1 MCERMMNLM
10 GLYKT
15 SPMQSGRMGALWC
28 LSGIRESAV
37 VEYGCMGHMV
47 YGRTFLHRLGSQ
59 GSRLYST
66 HISEAGI
73 TMGDT
78 DRLKRTVAQVS
89 DLEGIG
95 AIFLLASSTPEVA
108 GVDLE
113 AAVLELATEFPDI
126 PLIPMGVGGFDRT
139 GSKGVEETLLRLAKR
154 LPKPVGRT
162 EKPSFNLIGSCADL
176 YGFIPDAM
184 ELTRIVEGTFH
195 ADLLCCMTS
204 DTSVSALEQVGAAHF
219 NFVLRREGVAAAEY
233 LEKQFGTPWLYARPY
248 GIHGTLDWA
257 KQTEERL
264 NLIADQDFLA
274 AEQRFALEQ
283 AQPMLTALSRYLHTH
298 SMDSRIVLCGHG
310 DVVSGIAEYMRQELE
325 FKSIERYC
333 DDPGMTMP
341 EMAYLTDELKETLS
355 RREDGFLMASGEL
368 IQMAGRNRTLQISLP
383 DDRWHHRY
391 EPPFVGF
398 RGAIHLLTM
407 LTNDMQRH

>member
-1 MCERMMNLM
+1 M

-15 SPMQSGRMGALWC
+15 TPMQSGRMGALWC

-66 HISEAGI
+66 HISEADI

-78 DRLKRTVAQVS
+78 GRLKRVIEQVS
-89 DLEGIG
+89 AMDGIR
-95 AIFLLASSTPEVA
+95 AIFLLASSTPEVS

-113 AAVLELATEFPDI
+113 AAALELSAEFPNI
-126 PLIPMGVGGFDRT
+126 PLIPIGTGGFDRT

-154 LPKPVGRT
+154 FPKSVGRT

-184 ELTRIVEGTFH
+184 ELTRIVQSAFH
-195 ADLLCCMTS
+195 ADPLCCMTS
-204 DTSVSALEQVGAAHF
+204 DTSISAMEQVGAAHF
-219 NFVLRREGVAAAEY
+219 NLVLRREGISAAEH
-233 LEKQFGTPWLYARPY
+233 LEKQFGTPWLYSRPY
-248 GIHGTLDWA
+248 GIQGTLDWV
-257 KQTEERL
+257 KQAEENL
-264 NLIADQDFLA
+264 NLIVDQGFLA
-274 AEQRFALEQ
+274 AERQSALDQ
-283 AQPMLTALSRYLHTH
+283 MQPMLTALSRYLHIHT
-298 SMDSRIVLCGHG
+298 MDSRVAVCGHG
-310 DVVSGIAEYMRQELE
+310 NVVSGIAEYLKQELGFE
-325 FKSIERYC
+325 QIECYC
-333 DDPGMTMP
+333 DDPGMATA
-341 EMAYLTDELKETLS
+341 EMVYLTDKLKETLS
-355 RREDGFLMASGEL
+355 RQENGFLMASGEL
-368 IQMAGRNRTLQISLP
+368 LRMAGRDRTLQISLP
-383 DDRWHHRY
+383 DNQWHHRY